1 MLPLLAPIAKSIFST
16 VDKVITS
23 KAEKEKIKAELQ
35 HKIITGDLKEIEA
48 AATVIQLEAQGTW
61 LQRSWRPI
69 MMLLFAALMVAHW
82 FGFTA
87 PNSPESVQNSLL
99 DIIMIGVGGYTVG
112 RSAEKIGQQWQN
124 LSLIHI

>member
-69 MMLLFAALMVAHW
+69 MMLLFAGLIVAHW

-87 PNSPESVQNSLL
+87 PNIPESVQNSLL

-124 LSLIHI
+124 KNKKP

>member
-48 AATVIQLEAQGTW
+48 AATVIQLEAQGSW

-87 PNSPESVQNSLL
+87 PNIPESVQNSLL

-112 RSAEKIGQQWQN
+112 RSAEKIGQQLQN
-124 LSLIHI
+124 KNKKQ